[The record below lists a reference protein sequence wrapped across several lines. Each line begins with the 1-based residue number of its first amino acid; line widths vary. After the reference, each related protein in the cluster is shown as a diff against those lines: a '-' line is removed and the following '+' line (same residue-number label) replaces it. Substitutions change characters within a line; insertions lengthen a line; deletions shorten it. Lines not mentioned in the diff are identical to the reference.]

1 METDCIV
8 TASHDTQRKLNCGGV
23 GGGGAAAAAAA
34 AEFYNTQECVG
45 EFLLNLEGLALGS
58 TQVIPAAAA
67 PLLPLL
73 PPRCR

>member
-23 GGGGAAAAAAA
+23 GGAAAAA

>member
-1 METDCIV
+1 MV

-23 GGGGAAAAAAA
+23 GAAAAAAA

>member
-8 TASHDTQRKLNCGGV
+8 TASHDTQRKLNCGGI
-23 GGGGAAAAAAA
+23 GGGAAA